1 MCGSAVMLGGQNF
14 GLNYLNDRAVVVDV
28 EAGAYLTEQ
37 LRRNHP
43 EPFEQEIARSTRRAR
58 LSGFTWGVLSSALI
72 VGGFLGA
79 SVVNGSVLVET
90 LFGVR

>member
-1 MCGSAVMLGGQNF
+1 MLSGQKL
-14 GLNYLNDRAVVVDV
+14 GLNQLNDRSVVVDI

-43 EPFEQEIARSTRRAR
+43 EPFEREMVRNSRRAR
-58 LSGFTWGVLSSALI
+58 LGGFVWGVLSSVLI

-79 SVVNGSVLVET
+79 SVANGSGLVET
-90 LFGVR
+90 VFGVR

>member
-1 MCGSAVMLGGQNF
+1 M
-14 GLNYLNDRAVVVDV
+14 VDN

-43 EPFEQEIARSTRRAR
+43 EPFEQEIVRNTRRAR
-58 LSGFTWGVLSSALI
+58 LTGFAWGVVSSGLI

-79 SVVNGSVLVET
+79 SAVNGSGLIET
-90 LFGVR
+90 VFGIR

>member
-14 GLNYLNDRAVVVDV
+14 GLNYLNDRSDVVDV

-43 EPFEQEIARSTRRAR
+43 EPFEQEIVRNARRAR
-58 LSGFTWGVLSSALI
+58 LGGFVWGVVSSVLV

-79 SVVNGSVLVET
+79 SVVNGSALVET